1 MNNQACDLWSIGV
14 ITYILLSGFPP
25 FYGDT
30 DAEIFT
36 AVRKGE
42 FDFPSPGKVLVY
54 NVSV

>member
-1 MNNQACDLWSIGV
+1 V

-42 FDFPSPGKVLVY
+42 FDFPSPGDSPQSVVV
-54 NVSV
+54 VSAC